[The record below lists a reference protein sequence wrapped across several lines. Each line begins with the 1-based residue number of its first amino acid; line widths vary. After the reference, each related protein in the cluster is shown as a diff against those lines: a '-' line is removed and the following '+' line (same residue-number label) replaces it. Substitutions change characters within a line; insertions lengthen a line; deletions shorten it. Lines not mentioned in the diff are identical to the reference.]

1 MFESPLLLLILGVAL
16 AMFFTWALEVHRT
29 LREALLELR
38 RMRDE
43 LELLNRRDGA
53 RRG

>member
-1 MFESPLLLLILGVAL
+1 MPDSPLILAVLAIAL
-16 AMFFTWALEVHRT
+16 AMFFTWALEIHRT

-43 LELLNRRDGA
+43 LEVMNRRD
-53 RRG
+53 